1 MGYWGTLIAVR
12 GDQTPSVLRDVDAS
26 VRSHDGAVRGDG
38 WRVYDVPDN
47 VLGQGLDLLL
57 DLVAAS
63 SSPVIAA
70 YIADSD
76 YGQVVAATP
85 SGDRWGVWLDRGTAY
100 AFERD
105 HHVMTGMARAAARQ
119 RARETIAAFGCP
131 PAEAVRH
138 AVNWAAEAGYT
149 VRAGPI
155 GQILRTARRPVL
167 AARLR
172 LPSTRYVFAEE
183 AYFDLLDRLGLP
195 RATTNNA
202 ETRPDQA

>member
-12 GDQTPSVLRDVDAS
+12 GDETPVALEDLDVSVG
-26 VRSHDGAVRGDG
+26 SHDGAVRGAG
-38 WRVYDVPDN
+38 WRVYD
-47 VLGQGLDLLL
+47 
-57 DLVAAS
+57 
-63 SSPVIAA
+63 
-70 YIADSD
+70 
-76 YGQVVAATP
+76 
-85 SGDRWGVWLDRGTAY
+85 

-105 HHVMTGMARAAARQ
+105 LHAMTGMARAAARRQ
-119 RARETIAAFGCP
+119 AREAIAAFGCP

-149 VRAGPI
+149 VPAWPI
-155 GQILRTARRPVL
+155 GQILRTGRRPGL

-195 RATTNNA
+195 RAITNN
-202 ETRPDQA
+202 PGSPPSQA